1 MKNLRPLMYID
12 DGRNRTNFRRTN
24 LNRRS
29 MVGGLLVSAVLHG
42 ILIFIYSLSM
52 EDWYLGETVSVR
64 ETVSGSID
72 GIRVVR
78 IIETDL
84 LETESDL
91 PEEIVEDPVLDVDVI
106 PQELDQEGNEDI
118 GSIELRL
125 RASEVLRVKN
135 SDDRLWGKAQPE
147 VFQLDYAEIMELML
161 AGRLEIWVDSVYRAM
176 EAENALTD
184 WTKTDSEGKR
194 WGVSPGRLHMGD
206 VSIPLPI
213 YFGGNSWQRE
223 RSTRRA
229 WEDRDIM
236 NASRDASI
244 RRSWRERA
252 EAIRRRKDRE
262 RAGTLVRPD
271 TIGKW

>member
-1 MKNLRPLMYID
+1 MYID

-135 SDDRLWGKAQPE
+135 SDDRLWRKAQPE
-147 VFQLDYAEIMELML
+147 VFQLDETEIMELML

>member
-1 MKNLRPLMYID
+1 MKNLRALMYID

-135 SDDRLWGKAQPE
+135 SDDRLWRKAQPE
-147 VFQLDYAEIMELML
+147 VFQLDETEIMELML

-252 EAIRRRKDRE
+252 EAIRRRKDQE